1 MKPLSLI
8 IACVFLLV
16 PRSAIAALQPT
27 ALQVRGD
34 RLSGVV
40 LPMLPR
46 ASDVKINALRA
57 DAWTIDDTKRLLLNE
72 DIIVSIGGFAFEA
85 EKAVCWI
92 NRFDTDAGTVSQIV
106 VYLPSFSKTSR
117 VQSMSAEG
125 KNLLVYGSTLGAVTL
140 DVALL
145 QKNAKAKEQSLNRT
159 AEGRLEGF
167 IAGLLQEPQQ
177 LTNHPQVV
185 VTESSAIDEFDE
197 TITVELPKGN
207 QPWLKSEESF
217 ISLGADAV
225 ELQTSDI
232 ENTITLNGNVQL
244 ALHSP
249 ESNENLDMSAT
260 NGVIFMS
267 PGSVRDI
274 ASGEIDTTN
283 ILGIYLEGN
292 VVIHAA
298 YSQYLVRA
306 PQMYYDFTTGK
317 ATMVEAVLRTYIKEG
332 RMPLYIRADELKQI
346 AENAW
351 VGNGIQASTSSFATP
366 DLAIGS
372 ETMEI
377 TQDANGDTYIKS
389 EGNELRLGG
398 TPIMYWPTY
407 EGKAGKI
414 PLRRVRLSGSN
425 QRGVAIET
433 RWDLYTLL
441 GKDSPAEVSANLNI
455 DGYSKRGVGAGL
467 DFEYNVNKN
476 VGTLDLYLLSDSGTE
491 KTSSGRRINVDTS
504 ERGYALWKNSVRP
517 TENWLLQMQASYISD
532 DTFISSWRREEYRTE
547 LEYETSFYAKYQEDT
562 SAFTMLAKDNINA
575 FISNDWLLAS
585 RQYTVDKLPE
595 IGFFNYGT
603 SFLDGH
609 LSWSTELRF
618 MRERMQFQPGT
629 PRSVGLRAA
638 AFAFPDGTLLANTQ
652 QIDAPLISQGLN
664 TQYQTRFVTRQ
675 ELAMPFNVGAFQL
688 TPFASIQAT
697 FGIDEDNAASNS
709 DDPYVRSVG
718 IRASTQ
724 LQRVYND
731 VESELLDLHR
741 LRHVIEPYA
750 TIWNAESNIDPM
762 ALQQYDG
769 FIDNLSVGTA
779 MWVGVRNRLQTY
791 RGGPGRWYEVD
802 WLSIDTAFIF
812 ANDGATQRY
821 DNPQFFDWRPELS
834 SIRDA
839 AIATGKWEYSDSVT
853 FIGQGTWELDGG
865 TFSRGSIGAE
875 IDHGRDMRTYIE
887 YRELAVSDDQYL
899 TLGMRY
905 NLNKRYSFFFRPSWN
920 FRIDDFQSLGLNI
933 TRHYPEF
940 DLIGRVSYNAIQDE
954 TRYGLRMNLKKY

>member
-1 MKPLSLI
+1 M
-8 IACVFLLV
+8 A
-16 PRSAIAALQPT
+16 QPT
-27 ALQVRGD
+27 ELSVRGD

-46 ASDVKINALRA
+46 ASDIQMSALRA
-57 DAWTIDDTKRLLLNE
+57 DAWNVDDTKRLLLSE
-72 DIIVSIGGFAFEA
+72 DIVVSIGGFTFEA
-85 EKAVCWI
+85 EQAVCWI
-92 NRFDTDAGTVSQIV
+92 NRFDSDAGTVSQIV
-106 VYLPSFSKTSR
+106 LYLPSFSKTSK
-117 VQSMSAEG
+117 VQAMSAEG
-125 KNLLVYGSTLGAVTL
+125 EDLLVYGSTLGSVTL

-145 QKNAKAKEQSLNRT
+145 KPNARAKESALNKE
-159 AEGRLEGF
+159 AEQRLEGF
-167 IAGLLQEPQQ
+167 ILNLLQEEQQ
-177 LTNHPQVV
+177 LTNHPQVY
-185 VTESSAIDEFDE
+185 VTEDIVLDEIEE
-197 TITVELPKGN
+197 TLQVESNESDL
-207 QPWLKSEESF
+207 PWLKGEESF
-217 ISLGADAV
+217 LSLGADSV
-225 ELQTSDI
+225 ELQTSDV
-232 ENTITLNGNVQL
+232 ENTITLVGNVQL
-244 ALHSP
+244 ALHTDSH
-249 ESNENLDMSAT
+249 ENLDMTAT
-260 NGVIFMS
+260 SGVIFMS

-274 ASGEIDTTN
+274 ASGEIETN
-283 ILGIYLEGN
+283 DIHGIYLEGN

-298 YSQYLVRA
+298 QSQYLVRA
-306 PQMYYDFTTGK
+306 PQMYYDFSTGK
-317 ATMVEAVLRTYIKEG
+317 ATMVEAVLRTYIKDG
-332 RMPLYIRADELKQI
+332 RVPLYIRADELKQI
-346 AENAW
+346 AEHSW

-377 TQDANGDTYIKS
+377 TQDSNGDTFIKS

-398 TPIMYWPTY
+398 TPIMYWPSY

-414 PLRRVRLSGSN
+414 PLRRVRLGGSN
-425 QRGVAIET
+425 LEGVAIET

-441 GKDSPAEVSANLNI
+441 GRDAPAGVSADLNI
-455 DGYSKRGVGAGL
+455 DGYSKRGMGAGL
-467 DFEYNVNKN
+467 NFEYNVNKQI
-476 VGTLDLYLLSDSGTE
+476 GSLDLYLLSDSGTE
-491 KTSSGRRINVDTS
+491 QTSSGRKIDVDTS
-504 ERGYALWKNSVRP
+504 ERGYALWKNTTRP

-532 DTFISSWRREEYRTE
+532 DTFISSWRREDYRNS
-547 LEYETSFYAKYQEDT
+547 LEYETSFYAKHQEGA
-562 SAFTMLAKDNINA
+562 SAFTMLAKDNLND
-575 FISNDWLLAS
+575 FISNGWLMAS

-595 IGFFNYGT
+595 VGFFNYGT

-629 PRSVGLRAA
+629 PNSVGLRAA

-652 QIDAPLISQGLN
+652 RIDAPLIQQGLN

-675 ELAMPFNVGAFQL
+675 ELSMPFNIGAFQL

-697 FGIDEDNAASNS
+697 FGIDEENAASNS
-709 DDPYVRSVG
+709 DDPYVRSIG

-731 VESELLDLHR
+731 VDSELLDLHR

-762 ALQQYDG
+762 TLQQYDG
-769 FIDNLSVGTA
+769 IVDNLSVGTA

-791 RGGPGRWYEVD
+791 RGGPGRWYEID
-802 WLSIDTAFIF
+802 WLTIDTAFIF

-887 YRELAVSDDQYL
+887 YREIAVSDDQYL
-899 TLGMRY
+899 TLGMKY
-905 NLNKRYSFFFRPSWN
+905 NLNKRYSFIFRPSWN
-920 FRIDDFQSLGLNI
+920 FRTDDFQSLGVNI

>member
-1 MKPLSLI
+1 MKPLPFI
-8 IACVFLLV
+8 IACVVIILPNL
-16 PRSAIAALQPT
+16 AIAALQPT
-27 ALQVRGD
+27 ELQVRGD
-34 RLSGVV
+34 RLSGIV

-72 DIIVSIGGFAFEA
+72 DIVVSIGGFTFEA
-85 EKAVCWI
+85 KQAVCWI
-92 NRFDTDAGTVSQIV
+92 NRFETDAGTVSQIV

-117 VQSMSAEG
+117 LQSMSAEG
-125 KNLLVYGSTLGAVTL
+125 RNLLVYGSTLGSVTL

-145 QKNAKAKEQSLNRT
+145 KRNVRIKESSLNRT
-159 AEGRLEGF
+159 AERRLEGF
-167 IAGLLQEPQQ
+167 ISNLLQEPQQ
-177 LTNHPQVV
+177 LASHPQVY
-185 VTESSAIDEFDE
+185 VTETPSDDGIDEK
-197 TITVELPKGN
+197 ILVESPKEN
-207 QPWLKSEESF
+207 QPWLKGEESF
-217 ISLGADAV
+217 LSLGADAV
-225 ELQTSDI
+225 KLQTSNI

-249 ESNENLDMSAT
+249 ETSKNLDMSAT

-267 PGSVRDI
+267 PGSVRDL
-274 ASGEIDTTN
+274 ASGEVDTTDV
-283 ILGIYLEGN
+283 LGIYLEGN
-292 VVIHAA
+292 VVIHASQ
-298 YSQYLVRA
+298 SQYLVRA

-317 ATMVEAVLRTYIKEG
+317 ATMVEAVLRTYIKDG
-332 RMPLYIRADELKQI
+332 RIPLYIRADELKQI

-351 VGNGIQASTSSFATP
+351 IGNGIQASTSSFATP

-377 TQDANGDTYIKS
+377 MQDTNGDTYIKS

-398 TPIMYWPTY
+398 TPIMYWPNY

-414 PLRRVRLSGSN
+414 PLRRVRIGGSN
-425 QRGVAIET
+425 QKGVAIET

-441 GKDSPAEVSANLNI
+441 GKDEPSGISADLNI

-467 DFEYNVNKN
+467 DFEYKVNKHA
-476 VGTLDLYLLSDSGTE
+476 GSLDLYLLSDSGTE
-491 KTSSGRRINVDTS
+491 KTISGREINVDTS
-504 ERGYALWKNSVRP
+504 ERGYALWKNSIRP
-517 TENWLLQMQASYISD
+517 TEHWLLQMQTSYISD
-532 DTFISSWRREEYRTE
+532 DTFMSSWRSEEYRTE

-562 SAFTMLAKDNINA
+562 NAFTILVKDNLND
-575 FISNDWLLAS
+575 FISNEWLLAS

-618 MRERMQFQPGT
+618 MRERMQFQSGT
-629 PRSVGLRAA
+629 PDSVGLRAA

-652 QIDAPLISQGLN
+652 EIDAPLISQGLS
-664 TQYQTRFVTRQ
+664 TEYQTRFVARQ
-675 ELAMPFNVGAFQL
+675 EVAMPFNLGPFRL

-697 FGIDEDNAASNS
+697 FGIDEDNGASNS
-709 DDPYVRSVG
+709 DDPYVRSIG

-741 LRHVIEPYA
+741 LRHIIEPYA
-750 TIWNAESNIDPM
+750 TIWNAESNINPM
-762 ALQQYDG
+762 ILQQYDG
-769 FIDNLSVGTA
+769 FVDNLAIGTA

-791 RGGPGRWYEVD
+791 RGGPGRWHEID

-853 FIGQGTWELDGG
+853 FIGQGTWELDDG

-887 YRELAVSDDQYL
+887 YRELAASDDQYL
-899 TLGMRY
+899 TLGMNY
-905 NLNKRYSFFFRPSWN
+905 SLNKRYSILLRPSWN
-920 FRIDDFQSLGLNI
+920 FRIDDFQSLGMNI